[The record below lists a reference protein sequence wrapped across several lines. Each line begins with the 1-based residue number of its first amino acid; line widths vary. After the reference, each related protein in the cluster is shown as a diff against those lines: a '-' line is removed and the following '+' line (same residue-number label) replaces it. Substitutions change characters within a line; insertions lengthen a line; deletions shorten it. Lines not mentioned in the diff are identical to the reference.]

1 MPNPNCCPNPYWC
14 KPPPVNFP
22 SICQV
27 SQNCCS
33 STSDDNSAVDY
44 IDGQTRDDF
53 VTTSENFV
61 NCRSDQAVT
70 EEAKYGYQNPPPC
83 GLNYN
88 TDSCSACCWDTTLC
102 YPVPEQC
109 NPGDNVVTVD
119 KPSQLPSIDSN
130 TASLLAIYNYS
141 YQRIISRSIKFVTSY
156 YDWLYCQKGRLG
168 DDVEDPNNPWSKPAT
183 EEARFLPPA
192 SLFTQLVQVI
202 GWSNYTFDSVDVC
215 NCFCQNFCQV
225 IQLIANLDGNKV
237 VRDFIL
243 DNAFTCQVNNETL
256 GCGKLYNEGKL
267 VDWGQSILSTLD
279 VSVEILKSLDA
290 DNSPEA
296 AEALLDKFCQC
307 LLSAACGTQTGA
319 PLVAQAAANC
329 NNTPGINFDNVTDPD
344 SADERRNND
353 LINLN
358 KQFFAM
364 FVDLIKFLLFDRDCE
379 EFKDGDR
386 GDCCACPP
394 SVEDWMQQRCRVG
407 TGNGKCVV
415 CSGACAK
422 YRRKDDYKSMLS
434 VIFALKY
441 SITLATLDRSG
452 GADYATQVEQ
462 TYNALLSDYY
472 NLYKDESGSTL
483 TFYPDCA
490 APQFCCS
497 TQNAA
502 YKCVKIPGYGCQ
514 YAQGCELCPVPCL
527 DTRLATFCCG
537 NGQPYRPQCGTNSN
551 TGPAFEIQ
559 PDGSVTQTDTAVAFC
574 SNLQYNPCVVQ
585 PLPGPTIECNKDCCG
600 PSCTDNANGQWAYGQ
615 FSGC

>member
-1 MPNPNCCPNPYWC
+1 MHKKKRMVNPNCCPNPYWC

-33 STSDDNSAVDY
+33 SNSSGTVDFNGQDRDEFVDNVGRF
-44 IDGQTRDDF
+44 IDCSQAQDG
-53 VTTSENFV
+53 EN
-61 NCRSDQAVT
+61 A
-70 EEAKYGYQNPPPC
+70 ALYGYQNPPPC

-156 YDWLYCQKGRLG
+156 YDWLYCQGGRSDNPG
-168 DDVEDPNNPWSKPAT
+168 TATDERNPWTNPASV
-183 EEARFLPPA
+183 EGRFLPPA

-307 LLSAACGTQTGA
+307 LLSAACGSTLNPPGSSLA
-319 PLVAQAAANC
+319 CANLAEG
-329 NNTPGINFDNVTDPD
+329 PVPEDL
-344 SADERRNND
+344 EQQEKD

-514 YAQGCELCPVPCL
+514 YAKGCELCPVPCL

-551 TGPAFEIQ
+551 TGPAFEIL
-559 PDGSVTQTDTAVAFC
+559 PGGSVTQNDTAVAFC

-585 PLPGPTIECNKDCCG
+585 PLPAPTIQCNNDCCG
-600 PSCTDNANGQWAYGQ
+600 PTCTDGVNGQWAYGQ
-615 FSGC
+615 FAGC